1 MGTPLLGVSPVV
13 TIAGQSFDSPAI
25 WHWLTRTLDS
35 GGTVWITDQK
45 PDGVLP
51 SIGGDGDQP
60 VYPHVWARQM
70 NPRVESVGL
79 ETVWIWAHPAGRPW
93 TMFTDPFSNI
103 QGENNIIPLYQ
114 SATQKYGGVKISNGV
129 PEPFE
134 PWSGNG
140 EFWRDFAKA
149 AVIVGGIAVGAAAL
163 TGAFS
168 GVAGAGVTGVAPGA
182 VAVAPSEWA
191 IATAGMGEGM
201 GSAALLTATPAAVI
215 PAAVAPSEWAI
226 ATAGMG
232 EGMGTGGILAAVPTV
247 APSLPTLA
255 QIGGAVQTAVQTVQQ
270 AASSIVG
277 VAAAVET
284 VKAASNPPQAQQTAP
299 NPRADS
305 LEFSPMLIG
314 AGVLVYLL
322 LTTD

>member
-1 MGTPLLGVSPVV
+1 MGTPLLGVFPVV

-35 GGTVWITDQK
+35 GGSVWITDQK

-51 SIGGDGDQP
+51 SVSGDGDQP
-60 VYPHVWARQM
+60 IYPHVWARQM
-70 NPRVESVGL
+70 NPRTESVGL

-93 TMFTDPFSNI
+93 TMFQDPFSNI

-129 PEPFE
+129 PEPFQ
-134 PWSGNG
+134 PWTDGG

-149 AVIVGGIAVGAAAL
+149 AVIVGGLAVGVTAL

-201 GSAALLTATPAAVI
+201 GTGGLIANVASTVPVVQ
-215 PAAVAPSEWAI
+215 AVAPSEWAI

-232 EGMGTGGILAAVPTV
+232 EGMGTGGILAAVPAVT
-247 APSLPTLA
+247 PSLPTLA
-255 QIGGAVQTAVQTVQQ
+255 QIGGAVQSTVQTVQQ

-284 VKAASNPPQAQQTAP
+284 VKAAVHTPDTPIPQPADPTP
-299 NPRADS
+299 NI
-305 LEFSPMLIG
+305 SPMLIG
-314 AGVLVYLL
+314 VGILLLVLV
-322 LTTD
+322 TVE